1 MVTLGRLGLLAA
13 AIAMATAPAAGALET
28 DVPCTGAM
36 LSGSFKVVPGSA
48 GAGNI
53 VYRLQVENTSSTA
66 CFTTGVPGVLLL
78 DARGGR
84 LPTHG
89 VFAGKPGV
97 LTAVMVPLLP
107 GKSATLTARFSPDVP
122 GRGEPV
128 LKRACEP
135 TAHKLRVTPA
145 GGGAVVVPV
154 SPPTPVCEHGS
165 LQLTNFVSG

>member
-1 MVTLGRLGLLAA
+1 MVTFGRLGLVAT
-13 AIAMATAPAAGALET
+13 AIAVVAAPVAGAAGT

-36 LSGSFKVVPGSA
+36 LSGSFKAIPGSA

-53 VYRLQVENTSSTA
+53 VYRLRVENTSSTA

-89 VFAGKPGV
+89 AFAGKPGI

-135 TAHKLRVTPA
+135 TAHKLRVAPA
-145 GGGAVVVPV
+145 GGGTVVVPI

-165 LQLTNFVSG
+165 LQLTNFVAG

>member
-1 MVTLGRLGLLAA
+1 MVTLGRLGLLVAA
-13 AIAMATAPAAGALET
+13 VAVVTSPAAGAMRT

-36 LSGSFKVVPGSA
+36 LSGSFKAIPGSA

-53 VYRLQVENTSSTA
+53 VYRLQLENISSTA

-89 VFAGKPGV
+89 AFAGKPGV
-97 LTAVMVPLLP
+97 LTAVMVPLFP

-128 LKRACEP
+128 LKHACEP
-135 TAHKLRVTPA
+135 TAYRLRVTPA
-145 GGGAVVVPV
+145 GGGTVVVPI

-165 LQLTNFVSG
+165 LQLTSFVAG